1 MVLARG
7 AVYRHTHRDMRISHG
22 VVLDQVNLAAV
33 NGVPGGSLLG
43 IALRYRV
50 SRSLGHSSESAG
62 LTASTYRSLACKVVV
77 VLFLLFVAL
86 PIAEIYALI
95 KMGSWLGL
103 FPTLAVLVLISAV
116 GAALVKREGLRV
128 FRRFQEQIA
137 AGNMPTNEMVDGV
150 CLLIAGVLLVV
161 PGFVTDALGLF
172 LLLPPFRMLLRR
184 RLKKSSG
191 KKVNIVATYNGHIV
205 ETNGVINVTENN
217 NPPKEIEP

>member
-1 MVLARG
+1 MVRAR
-7 AVYRHTHRDMRISHG
+7 ASTE
-22 VVLDQVNLAAV
+22 
-33 NGVPGGSLLG
+33 GGRCG
-43 IALRYRV
+43 NEE
-50 SRSLGHSSESAG
+50 SESAG

-103 FPTLAVLVLISAV
+103 FPTLAVLVLVSAV

-128 FRRFQEQIA
+128 FHCFQEQIA

-161 PGFVTDALGLF
+161 
-172 LLLPPFRMLLRR
+172 RQHR
-184 RLKKSSG
+184 
-191 KKVNIVATYNGHIV
+191 
-205 ETNGVINVTENN
+205 
-217 NPPKEIEP
+217 

>member
-1 MVLARG
+1 MVRAR
-7 AVYRHTHRDMRISHG
+7 ASTE
-22 VVLDQVNLAAV
+22 
-33 NGVPGGSLLG
+33 GGRCG
-43 IALRYRV
+43 NEE
-50 SRSLGHSSESAG
+50 SESSG

-103 FPTLAVLVLISAV
+103 FPTLAILVLVSAA

-128 FRRFQEQIA
+128 FRRFKEQIA

-161 PGFVTDALGLF
+161 PGFVTDAVGLL
-172 LLLPPFRMLLRR
+172 LLLPPFRVLLRR

-191 KKVNIVATYNGHIV
+191 KKVNIVAKYNGRIV
-205 ETNGVINVTENN
+205 ENNGVINVNEHI